1 MSVQP
6 PDLDRVAGC
15 ILGAAIGDA
24 LGHPVEFIGSLEAIR
39 KAYGPKGVTGYVL
52 WWRDGPR
59 RFAPY
64 TDDTQMAEVT
74 LRALLAAREAGE
86 GLEPTM
92 ERVGRGYAEWAEA
105 PQGGHRAPRN
115 ACLRGAHEL
124 RNGRPWRTGDPEAG
138 GCGSVMRAY
147 PFGVLFSHDESTAE
161 RWAVEHSRLTHAH
174 PMALA
179 ACAGL
184 ALGVLRALHG
194 AEPFEVLDGVIEAAA
209 RWDEE
214 TAGLCRSAARGELS
228 RQPPEK
234 ALDRLQGWNAREAI
248 AAAVYV
254 FGRHPDAAR
263 EALLEAVNSPGD
275 SDSIATLVGAWI
287 GARLGLGALPPD
299 WMRDVERSEELL
311 ELARTVHSAS
321 G

>member
-1 MSVQP
+1 MQP

-39 KAYGPKGVTGYVL
+39 KLHGPKGVTGYVL
-52 WWRDGPR
+52 WWRDETR

-86 GLEPTM
+86 GLEPAM
-92 ERVGRGYAEWAEA
+92 ERVGRGYAEWAEM
-105 PQGGHRAPRN
+105 PQGGHRAPGN

-124 RNGRPWRTGDPEAG
+124 RAGRPWRAGDPEAG

-147 PFGVLFSHDESTAE
+147 PFGVLLSHDESTAE

-179 ACAGL
+179 ACA
-184 ALGVLRALHG
+184 AFAVGVLRALRG
-194 AEPFEVLDGVIEAAA
+194 AEPFQVLDGVIDAAA

-214 TAGLCRSAARGELS
+214 TARLCRSAARGELG

-254 FGRHPDAAR
+254 FTRHPDAAR

-275 SDSIATLVGAWI
+275 SDSIGTLIGAWI
-287 GARLGLGALPPD
+287 GARLGLRALPRD
-299 WMRDVERSEELL
+299 WVREVERSEELL
-311 ELARTVHSAS
+311 ELARTTHAAC